1 MTNRETNKLASFRE
15 DRTWKLCQPSAT
27 SAMARGKFAQRR
39 MKGTTMTVAV
49 ANKGR
54 KGEEGTPL
62 SPVHSPDGRRE
73 GRERSFENETR
84 KRHRRRR
91 SPQLGSAG
99 VSRGRNGI
107 SELRT
112 CATAQIRFSSLP
124 RPSLLTSEC
133 VCVFGGSIQFQ
144 RKPKS
149 SGVLYKPCPRPHAPY
164 SAHQRWPSFHSWVRP
179 LRPPANPTRCP

>member
-1 MTNRETNKLASFRE
+1 MV
-15 DRTWKLCQPSAT
+15 
-27 SAMARGKFAQRR
+27 RGKFAQRR

-54 KGEEGTPL
+54 KGGEDAAVACPRTGWTERGGGRGVLKMKLARGTTAAAAL
-62 SPVHSPDGRRE
+62 HNSGLV
-73 GRERSFENETR
+73 
-84 KRHRRRR
+84 
-91 SPQLGSAG
+91 G

-133 VCVFGGSIQFQ
+133 VCVFGVSIQFQ
-144 RKPKS
+144 RKPKVVVS
-149 SGVLYKPCPRPHAPY
+149 YTSRARVPTLPP
-164 SAHQRWPSFHSWVRP
+164 
-179 LRPPANPTRCP
+179 PPASDGRRSIRGFVLSGRPQIPRGAPNDLSSTFRRGEGGQMYKN